1 MSKQEAFNLLK
12 AAHRPLTLEE
22 VHAILGI
29 TRQSA
34 SRSLNRLKLDGD
46 INVTKLKTKHEGRGG
61 ARHLYALKA
70 DKR

>member
-12 AAHRPLTLEE
+12 ASRRPLTLEE
-22 VHAILGI
+22 VRAILGI

-34 SRSLNRLKLDGD
+34 SRSLNRLMLDGD
-46 INVTKLKTKHEGRGG
+46 INVTKLKTNHEGRGG

>member
-12 AAHRPLTLEE
+12 AARRPLTLEE
-22 VHAILGI
+22 VRAILGI

-34 SRSLNRLKLDGD
+34 SRSLNRLRHDGD
-46 INVTKLKTKHEGRGG
+46 IEVTAFKTNHEGRGG
-61 ARHLYALKA
+61 AKFLYAIKA